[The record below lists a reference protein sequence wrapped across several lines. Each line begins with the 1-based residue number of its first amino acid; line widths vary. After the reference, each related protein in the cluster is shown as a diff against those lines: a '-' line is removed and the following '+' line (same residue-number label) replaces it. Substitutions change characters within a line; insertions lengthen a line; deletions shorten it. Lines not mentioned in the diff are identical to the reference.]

1 MELVSGQKYL
11 YYCGLEK
18 LIRRE
23 EASMSSGRKI
33 VIIGAGH
40 VGSHCAYA
48 LAIQGICEEII
59 LLDIDQVKAE
69 SHAMDIA
76 DSVCFLG
83 SSVTVRTGD
92 YEDCKDADMIVIS
105 AGVPRLPGQTRLD
118 TLGASLECMKEI
130 LSHLEKIEIPGII
143 ITISNPA
150 DIIADYIRKGT
161 GLPRSRV
168 FGTGTSLDT
177 ARMRRTVGDLCG
189 IDPHSV
195 VGFVLGEHGDSSM
208 IPFSHLTIFGKDYR
222 ELKAENPQRYG
233 GLLEEKILERT
244 HLRGMDIING
254 KGSTEFGIGYALA
267 DMAKAVLMNEHRT
280 LPASVL
286 LEGEYG
292 QKGVHAGVPCVIGR
306 DGIEQIIELKLTKEE
321 QRLFDASCDVIRQYM
336 P

>member
-1 MELVSGQKYL
+1 
-11 YYCGLEK
+11 
-18 LIRRE
+18 
-23 EASMSSGRKI
+23 MSANRKI

-40 VGSHCAYA
+40 VGSHCANA
-48 LAIQGICEEII
+48 LAIQGICEEIV
-59 LLDIDQVKAE
+59 LLDIDEVKAE

-83 SSVTVRTGD
+83 SSVIVRTGD
-92 YEDCKDADMIVIS
+92 YQDCKDADIIVIS

-130 LSHLEKIEIPGII
+130 VTHLEKIEIPGII

-150 DIIADYIRKGT
+150 DIIADYIRKET
-161 GLPRSRV
+161 GLPRNRV
-168 FGTGTSLDT
+168 FSTGTSLDT
-177 ARMRRTVGDLCG
+177 ARMRRTVGDMCKV
-189 IDPHSV
+189 DPHSV
-195 VGFVLGEHGDSSM
+195 VGFVMGEHGDSSM

-222 ELKAENPQRYG
+222 ELKQEDSVRYG
-233 GLLEEKILERT
+233 KLSEEKILERT

-254 KGSTEFGIGYALA
+254 KGSTEFGIGYVLA
-267 DMAKAVLMNEHRT
+267 DMAKAVLMNEHRV

-292 QKGVHAGVPCVIGR
+292 QTAVHAGVPCVIGR
-306 DGIEQIIELKLTKEE
+306 NGIEQIIELKLTEEE
-321 QRLFDASCDVIRQYM
+321 QRQFDASCDIIRKYM

>member
-1 MELVSGQKYL
+1 
-11 YYCGLEK
+11 
-18 LIRRE
+18 
-23 EASMSSGRKI
+23 MSANRKI

-48 LAIQGICEEII
+48 LAIQGICEEIV
-59 LLDIDQVKAE
+59 LLDIEEVKAE

-83 SSVTVRTGD
+83 NSVTVRTGD
-92 YEDCKDADMIVIS
+92 YKDCEDADIIVIS

-118 TLGASLECMKEI
+118 TLGASIECMKEI
-130 LSHLEKIEIPGII
+130 LTHLKKIEIQGII

-150 DIIADYIRKGT
+150 DIIADYIRKET
-161 GLPRSRV
+161 GLPRNRV
-168 FGTGTSLDT
+168 FSTGTSLDT
-177 ARMRRTVGDLCG
+177 ARMRRTVGDMCKV
-189 IDPHSV
+189 DPHSV
-195 VGFVLGEHGDSSM
+195 VGFVMGEHGDSSM

-222 ELKAENPQRYG
+222 ELKQEDSVRYG
-233 GLLEEKILERT
+233 KLSEEKILERT

-254 KGSTEFGIGYALA
+254 KGSTEFGIGYVLA
-267 DMAKAVLMNEHRT
+267 DMAKAVLMNEHRV

-292 QKGVHAGVPCVIGR
+292 QTAVHAGVPCVIGR
-306 DGIEQIIELKLTKEE
+306 NGIEQIIELKMTEEE
-321 QRLFDASCDVIRQYM
+321 QRQFDASCDIIRKYM

>member
-1 MELVSGQKYL
+1 
-11 YYCGLEK
+11 
-18 LIRRE
+18 
-23 EASMSSGRKI
+23 MSSGRKI
-33 VIIGAGH
+33 VMIGAGH

-48 LAIQGICEEII
+48 LAIQGLCEEIV
-59 LLDIDQVKAE
+59 LLDRDKVKAE
-69 SHAMDIA
+69 SHAMDVA

-83 SSVTVRTGD
+83 SSVIVRTGD
-92 YEDCKDADMIVIS
+92 YEDCKDADIIVIS

-130 LSHLEKIEIPGII
+130 LTHLRKIEISGII

-161 GLPRSRV
+161 GLAKNRV
-168 FGTGTSLDT
+168 FSTGTSLDT

-195 VGFVLGEHGDSSM
+195 VGYVLGEHGDSSM

-222 ELKAENPQRYG
+222 ELREEDPRRYES
-233 GLLEEKILERT
+233 LSEEKILERT

-254 KGSTEFGIGYALA
+254 KGSTEFGIGYVLA
-267 DMAKAVLMNEHRT
+267 DMAKAVLFNEHRV
-280 LPASVL
+280 LPASAL

-292 QKGVHAGVPCVIGR
+292 QEGVHAGVPCVIGR
-306 DGIEQIIELKLTKEE
+306 NGIEQIIELKLTEEE
-321 QRLFDASCDVIRQYM
+321 QKQFRASCDTIRAYM
-336 P
+336 PENS